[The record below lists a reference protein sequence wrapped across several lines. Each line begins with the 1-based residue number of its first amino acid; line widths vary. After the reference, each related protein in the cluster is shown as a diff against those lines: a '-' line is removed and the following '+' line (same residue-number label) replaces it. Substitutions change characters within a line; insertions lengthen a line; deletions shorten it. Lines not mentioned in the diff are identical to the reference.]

1 MDRGIKRELAERY
14 EKAMHSMQAG
24 VALLMGYDPSETNPK
39 HLRVGINSAMLESNA
54 IGELL
59 IKKGLIT
66 EEEYMIAITEAAE
79 KEADRY
85 QEHLTDITGANVT
98 LI

>member
-1 MDRGIKRELAERY
+1 MDRDINRELAERY

-24 VALLMGYDPSETNPK
+24 VALLMGYDPSETSPK

-54 IGELL
+54 MGELL

-66 EEEYMIAITEAAE
+66 EEEYMIAITKAAE
-79 KEADRY
+79 KEANRY
-85 QEHLTDITGANVT
+85 KEYLTDITGLA
-98 LI
+98 

>member
-1 MDRGIKRELAERY
+1 MDEDKKRAYAERY
-14 EKAMHSMQAG
+14 EAAMHSMQAG
-24 VALLMGYDPSETNPK
+24 VALQMQYDLLETNPK